1 MSVMSVRID
10 EKKRRA
16 LKVIASLEGKTIGGV
31 ISELVDDYISKNKQK
46 ISQISEKS
54 DLKEIMTMSE
64 NSFLEWDNEEDE
76 IYNDLWKMGYNF
88 KYY

>member
-76 IYNDLWKMGYNF
+76 IYNDL
-88 KYY
+88 